1 MMDLVGQTLGNYE
14 IIELIGQGGM
24 ASVYRARQT
33 NLTRFVAIKVLAGM
47 QARDQIFRQRFI
59 REAKA
64 VAQLSHP
71 HIIPIYDFGDDTERG
86 ILYIVMELI
95 TGGSLRDYKDQQIP
109 PGMAIPA
116 LVPIAQAL
124 AYAHTR
130 GIVHRDIKPNNILIN
145 ADGRPILSDF
155 GLAQLGEGSLY
166 TEAGTTVGTPAYMA
180 PEQVMG
186 EKLDGRADIYSLAMV
201 LYELLAGRTAFQA
214 DTPLAL
220 LHQQVY
226 EQPPSPRQFNSK
238 LPRSLEAV
246 LLRALAKDRSERHRT
261 AEEFAAELQKTTF
274 EGSGDVTPL
283 VRIPALG
290 QFAGASRNI
299 AAAAKKPATLRERLK
314 QAQRTFTRSIQR
326 AMGWTIRTTI
336 RLALILLIVLLIVVV
351 AGTLIAAN
359 VAERTAAEYA
369 WNWNQ
374 FKFDQPTVFQETAL
388 QDEVD
393 HYIQA
398 LNLRDGVLPV
408 FRVHVK
414 PREIIQIEVNSA
426 LGVYYV
432 DTRVFV
438 VSEAAQARIETVN
451 GYTLYIVRDIISDGL
466 NRGLGRAF
474 ENGPVKLDKV
484 ESSDSQLIA
493 YAKPRHPTS
502 TPPVNNAAPTATTAP
517 TLIPSPTTPP
527 TLVPTATRPPDTPT
541 PTLAPTL
548 TATPALTTTAAVT
561 TTTII
566 TPTLTITAT
575 PTR

>member
-1 MMDLVGQTLGNYE
+1 MDLVGQTLGNYE

-33 NLTRFVAIKVLAGM
+33 NLNRFVAIKVLAGL

-71 HIIPIYDFGDDTERG
+71 HIVPIYDFGDDTERS

-95 TGGSLRDYKDQQIP
+95 TGGSLRDYKDKQLP
-109 PGMAIPA
+109 PDMAIPA
-116 LVPIAQAL
+116 IIPIAQAL

-145 ADGRPILSDF
+145 ADGRPMLSDF
-155 GLAQLGEGSLY
+155 GLAQMGEGSLY

-226 EQPPSPRQFNSK
+226 ENPPSPRHFNPS

-246 LLRALAKDRSERHRT
+246 LMRALAKDRNERHRT
-261 AEEFAAELQKTTF
+261 AEEFSTELQKTTI

-283 VRIPALG
+283 VRMPTIG
-290 QFAGASRNI
+290 QFADTKVNLANQPR
-299 AAAAKKPATLRERLK
+299 KPLAFSERIK
-314 QAQRTFTRSIQR
+314 QAWRSLWRSIRR
-326 AMGWTIRTTI
+326 AMGWTVRMTI
-336 RLALILLIVLLIVVV
+336 RLALILLILLLAAVV
-351 AGTLIAAN
+351 AGTLITAN
-359 VAERTAAEYA
+359 VAERAAAEYA
-369 WNWNQ
+369 WNWSQ
-374 FKFDQPTVFQETAL
+374 FKHDQPTVFTEAAL
-388 QDEVD
+388 QSEVD
-393 HYIQA
+393 QYIHA
-398 LNLRDGVLPV
+398 LNLRDGILPI
-408 FRVHVK
+408 FKVHLK
-414 PREIIQIEVNSA
+414 PREIIQVEVISA
-426 LGVYYV
+426 FGVYYI

-451 GYTLYIVRDIISDGL
+451 NYTPYVVRDIISDGL
-466 NRGLGRAF
+466 NRGLSRAF
-474 ENGPVKLDKV
+474 ENSPLKLDKL
-484 ESSDSQLIA
+484 ESADGQLIA
-493 YAKPRHPTS
+493 HAKLRHPS
-502 TPPVNNAAPTATTAP
+502 AAPPANSVAPTATPQTTLSPSPTIAP
-517 TLIPSPTTPP
+517 TLA
-527 TLVPTATRPPDTPT
+527 PTATRPPDTP
-541 PTLAPTL
+541 APTR
-548 TATPALTTTAAVT
+548 APALT
-561 TTTII
+561 
-566 TPTLTITAT
+566 PTITAT
-575 PTR
+575 TTVVITPTVQTTGVVTATGTPSR